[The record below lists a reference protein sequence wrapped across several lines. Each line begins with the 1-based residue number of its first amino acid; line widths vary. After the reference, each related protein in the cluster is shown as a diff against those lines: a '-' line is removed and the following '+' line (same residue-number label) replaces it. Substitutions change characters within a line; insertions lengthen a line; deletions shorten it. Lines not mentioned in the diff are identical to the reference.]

1 MARYLVVANQTLG
14 GESLTSILKEH
25 ALEGAQFHVVV
36 PATDPA
42 HDRSSAPG
50 ASGLDIARARLDRE
64 LERCRVEGIEATGE
78 VAAPDPMQAIREALT
93 GDNYTGLII
102 STLPSGVSRWLHLD
116 LPHRAVRTFKLP
128 VEWVEARS
136 DSDGPTSV
144 HIAVP
149 SAATRAMR
157 GPRIPMTDI
166 PPHT

>member
-14 GESLTSILKEH
+14 GESLTSIIKEH
-25 ALEGAQFHVVV
+25 AQEGGQFHVVV
-36 PATDPA
+36 PATDPS
-42 HDRSSAPG
+42 HDKSA
-50 ASGLDIARARLDRE
+50 ASGSGVEVARRRLEQE

-78 VAAPDPMQAIREALT
+78 VGAPDPMQAIREALKK
-93 GDNYTGLII
+93 DRYAGLVI
-102 STLPSGVSRWLHLD
+102 STLPAGVSRWLHLD

-136 DSDGPTSV
+136 DSEGPTSV

-149 SAATRAMR
+149 DAANRAMR
-157 GPRIPMTDI
+157 GPRFPTTDI